1 MDLRYPIGPFDDHAP
16 ITADMRQ
23 PAITKIAIDYAV
35 AEPAA
40 TGTGRAGRTGTGR

>member
-23 PAITKIAIDYAV
+23 PAITTIA
-35 AEPAA
+35 ELPSQLKHAA
-40 TGTGRAGRTGTGR
+40 AGLMGGRCVR